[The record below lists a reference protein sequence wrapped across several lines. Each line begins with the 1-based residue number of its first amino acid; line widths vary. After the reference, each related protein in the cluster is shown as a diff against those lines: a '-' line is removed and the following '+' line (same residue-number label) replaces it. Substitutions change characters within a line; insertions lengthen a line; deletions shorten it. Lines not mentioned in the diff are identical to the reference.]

1 MILTD
6 LDGPDWAADEVVDLI
21 CVGAGVAVLAV
32 AIAADRAGLDVLL
45 TADTGTVTSL
55 PQGPSLAADATAF
68 LHEVSDDMVEPEEPG
83 PQPWIRRAGEPGWPQ
98 LRPGVTFSGA
108 ALRNW
113 AGSCVASSYGLL
125 STEVAGIDAEPIP
138 VAPVPGGGPVD
149 LDAWL
154 PELAREHGLA
164 SDGDILRDLVLAGGR
179 VVGAVMGVEGSPSA
193 RTVVRAVAGVVF
205 STSAAV
211 PAGTNP
217 VTDADVTELV
227 IQPRPFS
234 RFARL
239 QLLAP

>member
-21 CVGAGVAVLAV
+21 CVGTGVAVLAV

-55 PQGPSLAADATAF
+55 PHGPNLAADATAF
-68 LHEVSDDMVEPEEPG
+68 LHEVSDDMVDPAEPG
-83 PQPWIRRAGEPGWPQ
+83 PQPWIRRAGESGPQ

-113 AGSCVASSYGLL
+113 ASSCLASPYGLV
-125 STEVAGIDAEPIP
+125 STEVAGSEVEPLP
-138 VAPVPGGGPVD
+138 VAQVPAGTAID

-154 PELAREHGLA
+154 PELARERGLVW
-164 SDGDILRDLVLAGGR
+164 DGTALQDLVLAGGR
-179 VVGAVMGVEGSPSA
+179 VVGAVLSDEGSPA
-193 RTVVRAVAGVVF
+193 GRTVVRALAGVVF
-205 STSAAV
+205 STGAAV
-211 PAGTNP
+211 PAGTHR
-217 VTDADVTELV
+217 VVDAEVTELV

-239 QLLAP
+239 QLSVS

>member
-1 MILTD
+1 VILTD
-6 LDGPDWAADEVVDLI
+6 LDGRDWAADEVVDLI
-21 CVGAGVAVLAV
+21 CVGTGVAVLAV

-45 TADTGTVTSL
+45 TADTGTATSL
-55 PQGPSLAADATAF
+55 PHGPNLAADATAF
-68 LHEVSDDMVEPEEPG
+68 LHEVSDDMVDPAEPG
-83 PQPWIRRAGEPGWPQ
+83 PQPWIRRAGESGPQ

-113 AGSCVASSYGLL
+113 AGSCLSSPYGLL

-138 VAPVPGGGPVD
+138 VAPVPSGGSVD

-164 SDGDILRDLVLAGGR
+164 SDDDILRDLVLAGGR

>member
-1 MILTD
+1 VILTD
-6 LDGPDWAADEVVDLI
+6 LDGPDWPADEVVDLI
-21 CVGAGVAVLAV
+21 CVGTGVAVLAV
-32 AIAADRAGLDVLL
+32 AIAAEQAGLDVLL
-45 TADTGTVTSL
+45 TADSGTVTSL
-55 PQGPSLAADATAF
+55 PHGPNLAADAATF
-68 LHEVSDDMVEPEEPG
+68 LHEVCDDMVEPEDPG
-83 PQPWIRRAGEPGWPQ
+83 PQPWIRRADEPGWPQ

-113 AGSCVASSYGLL
+113 AGSCLASPYGLVG
-125 STEVAGIDAEPIP
+125 TEVAGIDAEPIP

-149 LDAWL
+149 LDVWL
-154 PELAREHGLA
+154 PELAHEHGLT
-164 SDGDILRDLVLAGGR
+164 SDGDVLCDLVLAGGR
-179 VVGAVMGVEGSPSA
+179 VVGAVVGGDDSPSG

-205 STSAAV
+205 SAGAAV